1 MIHDPDF
8 MRRDGMVWWACTCGA
23 DGEAGSLGVA
33 AFEWVGHV
41 RRADAAD
48 EVSRIGV
55 EQEALECSIG
65 QETAQGAMVTRA
77 IRNMVTEVARFDRAY
92 GGVYDWAEDDFPG
105 TTDPYD
111 LDALLLEAQR
121 VQRAA
126 RIVEQRIKEA
136 FQQEVQLN
144 GAVRVGGTVYGDK
157 PAKHRV
163 LQDPD
168 GLAEFLGADWRR
180 GLRVDMKNVRIEGVK
195 ALAASRGLDAG
206 AIEDSFFAWEGEDG
220 RVLNPLP
227 VDGKYTPKWAKA
239 LKEGERRR

>member
-1 MIHDPDF
+1 MEPERIVGAV
-8 MRRDGMVWWACTCGA
+8 RYMV
-23 DGEAGSLGVA
+23 
-33 AFEWVGHV
+33 
-41 RRADAAD
+41 
-48 EVSRIGV
+48 I
-55 EQEALECSIG
+55 
-65 QETAQGAMVTRA
+65 
-77 IRNMVTEVARFDRAY
+77 EVARFDRAY
-92 GGVYDWAEDDFPG
+92 GGDYDWSEDDFPG

-126 RIVEQRIKEA
+126 RTVEQRIKEA

-180 GLRVDMKNVRIEGVK
+180 GLRVDMKNVRIEGVR